1 MLLPFFIEAKYRMPD
16 LLIEVIFLERRPFAD
31 LQKNVFLAREF
42 SRIVDKI
49 VFLDQSQGRPGVLA
63 RIERGVRTV
72 KFIWRFFAAG
82 RSCLLHSRGINSLF
96 MRILFYITRLQGGKM
111 YEHFNGLVLTMGRQP
126 VRTYSGN
133 EGDGF
138 LCFSPLD
145 FDFLKAAG
153 RNKFIPIG
161 YPRLLPRWLDRVRKE
176 GTSYVQAE
184 YEQETINSGQEIVSL
199 FLGSTLEGLFG
210 KDELLD
216 WLRDAVSVVEEV
228 LPDTLI
234 FIKPHPMQDL
244 EHLNRYL
251 EQTGNPRVKITHLHP
266 CLLAS
271 CSKFVIAH
279 HTSTIIDALAMQ
291 TPVIQFQEF
300 TDQWLARHPEGSSFL
315 ELGVSWARDK
325 GELMAMVNRVI
336 SNRFSKPDI
345 KNILHHKNNFEVVFE
360 GIS

>member
-1 MLLPFFIEAKYRMPD
+1 
-16 LLIEVIFLERRPFAD
+16 
-31 LQKNVFLAREF
+31 
-42 SRIVDKI
+42 
-49 VFLDQSQGRPGVLA
+49 
-63 RIERGVRTV
+63 
-72 KFIWRFFAAG
+72 
-82 RSCLLHSRGINSLF
+82 
-96 MRILFYITRLQGGKM
+96 
-111 YEHFNGLVLTMGRQP
+111 
-126 VRTYSGN
+126 
-133 EGDGF
+133 
-138 LCFSPLD
+138 
-145 FDFLKAAG
+145 
-153 RNKFIPIG
+153 
-161 YPRLLPRWLDRVRKE
+161 
-176 GTSYVQAE
+176 
-184 YEQETINSGQEIVSL
+184 
-199 FLGSTLEGLFG
+199 
-210 KDELLD
+210 
-216 WLRDAVSVVEEV
+216 
-228 LPDTLI
+228 
-234 FIKPHPMQDL
+234 MQDL